1 MKGKNNGKKFR
12 DIKLEGDNK
21 EDVNDVEGGNEGV
34 TRSLS
39 LTTRRVTK

>member
-1 MKGKNNGKKFR
+1 MKGKNNGKKSR

-21 EDVNDVEGGNEGV
+21 EDVIDTEGDNEGV

>member
-1 MKGKNNGKKFR
+1 MKGKNNGKKFG

-21 EDVNDVEGGNEGV
+21 EDVNDMDGGNDGV